1 MANRDIVVIGGSA
14 GAIEALKSVVAG
26 IPPEISA
33 AVFVVVHVSADWKQL
48 LPSILENAGRLPAR
62 LAQNGAPLQRG
73 VIHVAPSDEH
83 LLLEANHMRVL
94 RGPKENNHRPA
105 IDPLFRSAAWT
116 FGARVVGVVLSGTL
130 DDGAAGLWSVNAAG
144 GTTVVQSPAD
154 ATFPEMPLNALREMD
169 ADYQVPAKEI
179 GPLLNR
185 LASEPAVPVH
195 VPSAREAQQMVKEA
209 STQMH
214 DHDLSGNGIGKLS
227 AFTCP
232 GCGGALWELD
242 EGVLRYRCHV
252 SHAFTAES
260 LLSERTEA
268 VERTLYAALR
278 ALKEKAALSQRIA
291 NRLGERHSDLA
302 AKHRAAGEEAT
313 RQAFALGQLLSHGNA

>member
-33 AVFVVVHVSADWKQL
+33 AGFVVVHVSADWKQL

-116 FGARVVGVVLSGTL
+116 FGARVVGVV
-130 DDGAAGLWSVNAAG
+130 
-144 GTTVVQSPAD
+144 
-154 ATFPEMPLNALREMD
+154 
-169 ADYQVPAKEI
+169 
-179 GPLLNR
+179 
-185 LASEPAVPVH
+185 
-195 VPSAREAQQMVKEA
+195 
-209 STQMH
+209 
-214 DHDLSGNGIGKLS
+214 
-227 AFTCP
+227 
-232 GCGGALWELD
+232 
-242 EGVLRYRCHV
+242 
-252 SHAFTAES
+252 
-260 LLSERTEA
+260 
-268 VERTLYAALR
+268 
-278 ALKEKAALSQRIA
+278 
-291 NRLGERHSDLA
+291 
-302 AKHRAAGEEAT
+302 
-313 RQAFALGQLLSHGNA
+313 